1 MGGTWT
7 SKPLLKNSTR
17 STSISASVSR
27 WSGGLPPSGK
37 SPTILGS
44 APKGATDHLA
54 ALERKGWIE
63 RVAHSSRG
71 IQLVEEEVGIPV
83 LGKVAAGHPIL
94 AQENLLGHLNFTQLF
109 GLRDRFAV
117 QVVGDSME
125 KAGIQEGDYVIVQK
139 AQDFRDGDI
148 VVALLDG
155 EATCKRIFRQTDG
168 SVRLQPEN
176 DRHRPI
182 LVDATQPDFRIA
194 GLVVGVVRRY

>member
-1 MGGTWT
+1 MDKQALTEKQHAIYEYIRECISLERRPPTVREIADHFGI
-7 SKPLLKNSTR
+7 R
-17 STSISASVSR
+17 S
-27 WSGGLPPSGK
+27 
-37 SPTILGS
+37 
-44 APKGATDHLA
+44 PKGATDHLA